1 MSLVPFD
8 SSAPAGDITFRVK
21 NLGTMEH
28 EMIVLKTDTP
38 FDQLP
43 VADAGDPPVPV
54 KAGANKVDE
63 ANNVGETGDPN
74 LKPGETRSFTVKL
87 AAGKYVLVCN
97 LAGHYQMGM
106 RAPFTVT
113 LAGQSALAPST
124 INVQLTDHGSNGP
137 MSVTPD
143 SFVGAAGKITFVVK
157 NAGTME
163 HEMIVLKTDTPFDQ
177 LPVTDAGDPPAP
189 VTTGANKVDEADNVA
204 ETGDPNLKPGETRTF
219 TATLAAGHYVLVCN
233 LAGHY
238 QMGMRA
244 PFTVVDPN
252 QPPPSRIN
260 VQLSDH
266 GSNGP
271 MSVTPDSF
279 VGAAGKITFVVKNAG
294 TMEHEMIVLK
304 TDTPFDQLP
313 VADAGDPPAP
323 VTTGAN
329 KVDEADN
336 MAETGDPNL
345 KPGETRTFTATL
357 AAGHYV
363 LVCNLAGHYQMGMRA
378 PFTVQ

>member
-1 MSLVPFD
+1 MV
-8 SSAPAGDITFRVK
+8 T
-21 NLGTMEH
+21 NTGTIEH

-43 VADAGDPPVPV
+43 VADAGDPP
-54 KAGANKVDE
+54 
-63 ANNVGETGDPN
+63 
-74 LKPGETRSFTVKL
+74 
-87 AAGKYVLVCN
+87 
-97 LAGHYQMGM
+97 
-106 RAPFTVT
+106 
-113 LAGQSALAPST
+113 
-124 INVQLTDHGSNGP
+124 
-137 MSVTPD
+137 
-143 SFVGAAGKITFVVK
+143 
-157 NAGTME
+157 
-163 HEMIVLKTDTPFDQ
+163 
-177 LPVTDAGDPPAP
+177 AP
-189 VTTGANKVDEADNVA
+189 VTTGANKVDEANNVA

-244 PFTVVDPN
+244 PFTVVDPH
-252 QPPPSRIN
+252 QPPPSTIN
-260 VQLSDH
+260 VQLADH
-266 GSNGP
+266 GPTGP

-279 VGAAGKITFVVKNAG
+279 VGAAGKITFVVKNGG

-323 VTTGAN
+323 VTSGAD
-329 KVDEADN
+329 KVDEAN
-336 MAETGDPNL
+336 NVAETGDPNL

-357 AAGHYV
+357 AAGLYV